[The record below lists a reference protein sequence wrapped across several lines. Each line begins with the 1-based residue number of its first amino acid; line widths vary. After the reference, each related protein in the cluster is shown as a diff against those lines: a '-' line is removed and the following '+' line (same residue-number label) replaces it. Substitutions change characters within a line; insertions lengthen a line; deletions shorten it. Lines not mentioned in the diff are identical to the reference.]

1 MVGEQQ
7 RELVSS
13 EAERLS
19 ALTEPRR
26 DLREHAVPRRVSEA
40 VVDPLEVVDVHQAE
54 RQRACLL
61 FGVQQLALQSLVEVA
76 VVAEAGEGIR
86 EREPHRAERAVS
98 RALVE
103 GDCEQR
109 SDERDREHRRALPEH
124 DQHQRC
130 RGHERERDDRRAHVC
145 LHQVQVRLV
154 GAECDRGRDQHDV
167 HDVVGGGGDHDASDH
182 RADAL
187 ALDRRDQSAR
197 RKCDEREHGDV
208 EGDALQRA
216 VLGELDDG
224 GRGEQEERPGRP
236 PEEHDRGDCEDERE
250 RGDAARRSRR

>member
-1 MVGEQQ
+1 MLLGPVDGAVGEPDQLVSAVTLHRERRETRADGDLTDVVEVDGRDPLDDRLRRGQRRRLVMVGEQQ

-19 ALTEPRR
+19 TLTEPRR
-26 DLREHAVPRRVSEA
+26 DLREHTVPRRVSEA

-86 EREPHRAERAVS
+86 EREPHRAERAVG

-109 SDERDREHRRALPEH
+109 SDERDRKHRRALPEH

-145 LHQVQVRLV
+145 LHQF
-154 GAECDRGRDQHDV
+154 
-167 HDVVGGGGDHDASDH
+167 
-182 RADAL
+182 
-187 ALDRRDQSAR
+187 
-197 RKCDEREHGDV
+197 
-208 EGDALQRA
+208 
-216 VLGELDDG
+216 
-224 GRGEQEERPGRP
+224 
-236 PEEHDRGDCEDERE
+236 
-250 RGDAARRSRR
+250 

>member
-1 MVGEQQ
+1 MAAGVGVACVDRLRERSRGAVTRGLVRPGGEPLQLGELDDVRAVEPHAVLAVLLGPVQGAVGEPDQLVSTVTLHRERRETRADGDLTDVVEVDGRDPLDDRLRRGQRRRLVMVGEQQ

-86 EREPHRAERAVS
+86 EREPHRAERAW
-98 RALVE
+98 VE
-103 GDCEQR
+103 R
-109 SDERDREHRRALPEH
+109 W
-124 DQHQRC
+124 
-130 RGHERERDDRRAHVC
+130 
-145 LHQVQVRLV
+145 
-154 GAECDRGRDQHDV
+154 
-167 HDVVGGGGDHDASDH
+167 
-182 RADAL
+182 
-187 ALDRRDQSAR
+187 
-197 RKCDEREHGDV
+197 
-208 EGDALQRA
+208 
-216 VLGELDDG
+216 
-224 GRGEQEERPGRP
+224 
-236 PEEHDRGDCEDERE
+236 
-250 RGDAARRSRR
+250 